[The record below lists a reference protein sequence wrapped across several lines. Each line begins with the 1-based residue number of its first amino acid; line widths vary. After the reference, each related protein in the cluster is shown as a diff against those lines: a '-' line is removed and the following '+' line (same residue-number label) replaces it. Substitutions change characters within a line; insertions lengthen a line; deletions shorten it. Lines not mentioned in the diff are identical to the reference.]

1 MSLADR
7 IAQRPEAVN
16 GFPCSVAG
24 LMAAADERGELADL
38 QRIMYGRAG
47 LTEPRHDARGWTE
60 REVYE
65 TVTAEGYDVAKN
77 QINEHRGKRC
87 RCYRDAR

>member
-1 MSLADR
+1 VSLADR
-7 IAQRPEAVN
+7 IADRPEAVN
-16 GFPCSVAG
+16 GYPCSVAG
-24 LMAAADERGELADL
+24 LIAKAEERGELADL

-47 LTEPRHDARGWTE
+47 LTEEARGFRGMTE

-65 TVTAEGYDVAKN
+65 IVTAEGYKVAKN
-77 QINEHRGKRC
+77 QINQHRGKHC

>member
-7 IAQRPEAVN
+7 IAGRPEAVN

-24 LMAAADERGELADL
+24 LIAKAEERGELADL

-47 LTEPRHDARGWTE
+47 LNEEARGFRGMTE
-60 REVYE
+60 RQVFEI
-65 TVTAEGYDVAKN
+65 VTAEGYEVAKN